1 MFVRGEA
8 DIDRMQ
14 RVPFRVREEELVGRS
29 GIIGDVANRY
39 LPANACLPVYVLT
52 QLQQDGTPRC
62 GGSAS
67 WHEWDR

>member
-39 LPANACLPVYVLT
+39 LPMHVCLSMY
-52 QLQQDGTPRC
+52 
-62 GGSAS
+62 
-67 WHEWDR
+67 